1 MKKLTAITILIFAF
15 CTGANAD
22 VWTWVDIKGGIHFVD
37 TVIPIYTWL
46 DEYGRVYFTDKPGHE
61 NATRVKLLWHSSG
74 SLAETTADEI
84 QEDTGSDPYP
94 GETDEERLD
103 REMAEAYY
111 CKQSSE
117 IHETYINAPRLF
129 RTTEDGQR
137 EYLSDEE
144 AATTIAESEAKV
156 KEWCN

>member
-1 MKKLTAITILIFAF
+1 MKELTAITILFFAV

-46 DEYGRVYFTDKPGHE
+46 DENDRVHFADKPEHE
-61 NATRVKLLWHSSG
+61 EVTLVKLVWHSSG
-74 SLAETTADEI
+74 NLAEATADDI
-84 QEDTGSDPYP
+84 QEDTDSGAYS

-111 CKQSSE
+111 CKQSRE
-117 IHETYINAPRLF
+117 IHDTYLDAPRLF
-129 RTTEDGQR
+129 RTNEDGQR

-144 AATTIAESEAKV
+144 AAKTLAESEAKV
-156 KEWCN
+156 KEWCG